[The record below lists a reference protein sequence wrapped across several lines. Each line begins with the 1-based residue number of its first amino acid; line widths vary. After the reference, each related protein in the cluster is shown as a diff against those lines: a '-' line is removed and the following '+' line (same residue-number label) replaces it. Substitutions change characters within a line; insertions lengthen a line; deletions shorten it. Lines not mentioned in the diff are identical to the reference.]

1 MVHQG
6 RKRQSRR
13 RASCYLVKIHHL
25 LPSVIQH
32 IQFWSVPECAE
43 LHLKTNQG
51 VTTLGCMRVAEFFF
65 LIVDCL
71 NSADVSVALYHWTI
85 PVPRACCGKVSL
97 TLWVCFKWVSCD
109 CSCIT
114 VSVRPVCCVC
124 CCMPVQGVFAF
135 SMVGAHAIHKLVFPT
150 MVKKTIFF
158 PFLICKLK
166 KGSKSDGWCLSRGEL
181 LQ

>member
-71 NSADVSVALYHWTI
+71 NSAGVSVALYH
-85 PVPRACCGKVSL
+85 
-97 TLWVCFKWVSCD
+97 
-109 CSCIT
+109 
-114 VSVRPVCCVC
+114 
-124 CCMPVQGVFAF
+124 
-135 SMVGAHAIHKLVFPT
+135 
-150 MVKKTIFF
+150 
-158 PFLICKLK
+158 
-166 KGSKSDGWCLSRGEL
+166 
-181 LQ
+181 